1 MSETSTDTTGT
12 VDAPPAPPAAPAQKA
27 HWWNSPAVRRAALA
41 VLAAVPVALVNGT
54 AFIGQFE
61 FLHSHVPWILPGQIL
76 FAVAL
81 ESVAVYL
88 AWHAH
93 IARMSNDSSGRI
105 TLSAYGFALVIA
117 SMNYSHY
124 AGPHWRPTFM
134 AVGLALMS
142 ASSPWLWN
150 VHSRRVSRDKL
161 MERGLLEEK
170 AVRLGATRWTWH
182 PYRSM
187 VVTWLA
193 TWDGETNPKRAI
205 AMLAAR
211 QEMRRNDRAARHAAG
226 RTGSGTPGA
235 PTAPVSAPAQQAAV
249 PAPQAVA
256 SITGGA
262 TVGYGA
268 PALAVNGQAVLTAV
282 PSLAGP
288 KGPDLLVVQAAVQK
302 LAETPVDALP
312 SIRSVARDLLGD
324 ENQRRLAVRLLK
336 ARRASSQLAEDQGVY
351 GGESGRQARR
361 AASPAT
367 MIASPAGFAPGGIA
381 TSGT

>member
-1 MSETSTDTTGT
+1 MKMPETSTDTI
-12 VDAPPAPPAAPAQKA
+12 APLIGPSAPVVPDVPKQ
-27 HWWNSPAVRRAALA
+27 HFWTNPAVHRAALA
-41 VLAAVPVALVNGT
+41 ALAAVPVMLVNSV

-61 FLHSHVPWILPGQIL
+61 FLHTHVPWILPGQVL

-93 IARMSNDSSGRI
+93 IAKMANDSSGRI
-105 TLSAYGFALVIA
+105 MLSAYLFALVIA

-134 AVGLALMS
+134 SVGLALMS

-161 MERGLLEEK
+161 MARGLLEEK

-187 VVTWLA
+187 LVTWLA
-193 TWDGETNPKRAI
+193 TWEGETRPQAAI
-205 AMLAAR
+205 AMLAQHRA
-211 QEMRRNDRAARHAAG
+211 ERAARRDRPG
-226 RTGSGTPGA
+226 TDRNDGTPGA
-235 PTAPVSAPAQQAAV
+235 LAAPAQQTVV
-249 PAPQAVA
+249 PAAQPVA

-268 PALAVNGQAVLTAV
+268 PARAINGQAVLTGAATV
-282 PSLAGP
+282 TGG
-288 KGPDLLVVQAAVQK
+288 KRPDLLVINRAVQK
-302 LAETPVDALP
+302 LAETPDEQLP
-312 SIRSVARDLLGD
+312 SIRAVARDLLGD
-324 ENQRRLAVRLLK
+324 ENQRRLAKQLLDDRE
-336 ARRASSQLAEDQGVY
+336 AAGQLAE
-351 GGESGRQARR
+351 SGQPPARQPRR
-361 AASPAT
+361 AGATT
-367 MIASPAGFAPGGIA
+367 MIASPAGFAPGGVA
-381 TSGT
+381 TSGNA

>member
-1 MSETSTDTTGT
+1 MPETSTDTIEP
-12 VDAPPAPPAAPAQKA
+12 VAAPPAPALPARWYASQAL
-27 HWWNSPAVRRAALA
+27 HRAILA
-41 VLAAVPVALVNGT
+41 CVAAIPVALVNSV

-61 FLHSHVPWILPGQIL
+61 FLHTHVPWILPGQVL

-161 MERGLLEEK
+161 MARGLLEEK

-193 TWDGETNPKRAI
+193 TWEGETNPQRAI
-205 AMLAAR
+205 AMLKEHASEAEER
-211 QEMRRNDRAARHAAG
+211 RAGRALLRHGGTGRND
-226 RTGSGTPGA
+226 GTPTGTAA
-235 PTAPVSAPAQQAAV
+235 PLPAPAQQPAV
-249 PAPQAVA
+249 PARQPLVGL
-256 SITGGA
+256 TGGA
-262 TVGYGA
+262 AIVSA
-268 PALAVNGQAVLTAV
+268 QAALTAV
-282 PSLAGP
+282 PSLAGA
-288 KGPDLLVVQAAVQK
+288 KGPDLLVVQAAVQR
-302 LAETPVDALP
+302 LAETPADALP
-312 SIRSVARDLLGD
+312 SIRAVARDLLND
-324 ENQRRLAVRLLK
+324 ENQRRLAVRLLND
-336 ARRASSQLAEDQGVY
+336 RRSADQLAEQP
-351 GGESGRQARR
+351 GRQSRR
-361 AASPAT
+361 GTQTTT
-367 MIASPAGFAPGGIA
+367 MIVNPAGFAPGGVA
-381 TSGT
+381 ARGNA

>member
-1 MSETSTDTTGT
+1 MPETSTDTAAP
-12 VDAPPAPPAAPAQKA
+12 VIAPPAPPVPA
-27 HWWNSPAVRRAALA
+27 HWWTDSAVHRAALA
-41 VLAAVPVALVNGT
+41 VLAAVPVVLVNSV

-61 FLHSHVPWILPGQIL
+61 FLHTHVPWILPGQVL

-93 IARMSNDSSGRI
+93 IAKMANDSSGRI
-105 TLSAYGFALVIA
+105 MLSAYLFALVIA

-134 AVGLALMS
+134 SVGLALMS

-187 VVTWLA
+187 IVTWLA
-193 TWDGETNPKRAI
+193 TWEGETSPKRAI
-205 AMLAAR
+205 AMLAQR
-211 QEMRRNDRAARHAAG
+211 QDERAARRALAG
-226 RTGSGTPGA
+226 TGRNNGTPGA
-235 PTAPVSAPAQQAAV
+235 PAAPAQQPAV
-249 PAPQAVA
+249 PTGHPAA

-262 TVGYGA
+262 TSYG
-268 PALAVNGQAVLTAV
+268 PAAVAVNGQAALTASPAV
-282 PSLAGP
+282 TGG
-288 KGPDLLVVQAAVQK
+288 KRPDLLVINRAVQK
-302 LAETPVDALP
+302 LAETPVEQLP
-312 SIRSVARDLLGD
+312 SIRSVAKNLLGD
-324 ENQRRLAVRLLK
+324 ENQRRLAKQLLDDRE
-336 ARRASSQLAEDQGVY
+336 AGASMGPQ
-351 GGESGRQARR
+351 SGRQSRR
-361 AASPAT
+361 SSATT
-367 MIASPAGFAPGGIA
+367 MIASPAGFAPGGICSVNA
-381 TSGT
+381 